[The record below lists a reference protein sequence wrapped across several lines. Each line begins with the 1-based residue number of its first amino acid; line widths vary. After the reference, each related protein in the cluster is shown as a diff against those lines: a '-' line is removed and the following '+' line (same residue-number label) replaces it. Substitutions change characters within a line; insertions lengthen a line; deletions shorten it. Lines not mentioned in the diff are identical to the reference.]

1 MKTRMTIAVMALL
14 PGPAFAHASERMVI
28 QTLPTGW
35 YMLGAALAVAITA
48 LAIPFLRRLP
58 AFRATCL
65 FERPR
70 LLPPGLSNWLASG
83 LFWVLVAI
91 GLTGT
96 PDPKENLLPLT
107 VWTVIWVGMTLAVAL
122 LGNLWRDIDPWRAPV
137 RLTRRAFSGWLPAK
151 GIGLSRLDH
160 WPAVLGYVSFAWFE
174 TVSLAPADPGHLA
187 RVAAS
192 YYLLVLILAVLEG
205 EDWLPRGEFLNAY
218 FALVSRVS
226 PFWAEPRGNRLRVMA
241 APPGWRARTWTPLS
255 ASAMAFVTLVLSS
268 VTFDGLSET
277 FLWAGWIGVNPL
289 EYPGRS
295 AVMGVN
301 TAGLVGTWAAATVLF
316 LGTIAVSVPSG
327 SAPHAAGSLMLSFL
341 PIAAGYHIA
350 HYFVALLTDGQYVLV
365 ALNDPFD
372 RGWALLGLPDH
383 WISFGFLST
392 RSGVQTIWAV
402 QFAVIL
408 TAHLA
413 AVVVHHSV
421 WRSLRLPRTLIAQ
434 LPMTALMVAY
444 TLLGLWLL
452 SAPAI
457 G

>member
-1 MKTRMTIAVMALL
+1 MKLLTLIAAMALA

-35 YMLGAALAVAITA
+35 YMLGAGLAVAITA
-48 LAIPFLRRLP
+48 LAIPFLRHLP
-58 AFRATCL
+58 KVRATCL

-70 LLPPGLSNWLASG
+70 LLPPGVTNWLAFG
-83 LFWVLVAI
+83 LFWVLVAV
-91 GLTGT
+91 GLSGT

-122 LGNLWRDIDPWRAPV
+122 LGNLWHDIDPWRAPV
-137 RLTRRAFSGWLPAK
+137 GLLRAALSRWLPQK
-151 GIGLSRLDH
+151 GIGLSRLEH
-160 WPAVLGYVSFAWFE
+160 WPAVLGYLSFAWFE
-174 TVSLAPADPGHLA
+174 TVSLAPSDPAHLA

-205 EDWLPRGEFLNAY
+205 EDWPPRGEFLNAY
-218 FALVSRVS
+218 FALVSRVA
-226 PFWAEPRGNRLRVMA
+226 PFWAEPRGDRLRIMA
-241 APPGWRARTWTPLS
+241 ALPGWRIPTLPPLS
-255 ASAMAFVTLVLSS
+255 VSAMAFVTLVLSS

-301 TAGLVGTWAAATVLF
+301 TAGLVAVWAAASALVL
-316 LGTIAVSVPSG
+316 GAIALSLPGGRSRHV
-327 SAPHAAGSLMLSFL
+327 AGPLMLSLL

-350 HYFVALLTDGQYVLV
+350 HYFVALLTDGQYVLA
-365 ALNDPFD
+365 ALNDPFG
-372 RGWALLGLPDH
+372 RGWSLLGLPEH
-383 WISFGFLST
+383 WVSFGFLST
-392 RSGVQTIWAV
+392 RSGVLAIWSF

-408 TAHLA
+408 VAHLA
-413 AVVVHHSV
+413 AVIVHHSV
-421 WRSLRLPRTLIAQ
+421 WRGLHLPQTLTAQ

-444 TLLGLWLL
+444 TILGLWLL
-452 SAPAI
+452 SAQTI